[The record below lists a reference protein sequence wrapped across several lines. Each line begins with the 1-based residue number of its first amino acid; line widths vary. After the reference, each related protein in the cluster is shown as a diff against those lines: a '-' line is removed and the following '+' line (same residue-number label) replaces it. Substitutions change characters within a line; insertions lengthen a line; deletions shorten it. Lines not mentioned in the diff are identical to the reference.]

1 MGSTRQKLSRF
12 HSSLFIFHGQ
22 PAPVLHVGY
31 IPARRFRGRR
41 DGGMNVSMKWLS
53 EHVGDNRYV
62 VATFLAL
69 AVINALAIQAG
80 LYR

>member
-1 MGSTRQKLSRF
+1 M
-12 HSSLFIFHGQ
+12 
-22 PAPVLHVGY
+22 GY

-62 VATFLAL
+62 VAIFLAL